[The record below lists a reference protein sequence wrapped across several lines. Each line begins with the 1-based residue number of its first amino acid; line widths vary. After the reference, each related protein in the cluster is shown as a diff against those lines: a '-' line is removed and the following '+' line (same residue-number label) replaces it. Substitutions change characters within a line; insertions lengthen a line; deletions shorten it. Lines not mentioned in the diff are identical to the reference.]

1 MKLSD
6 DLIIIKN
13 ILNNEYNIHLN
24 EELIDG
30 VIVKKMAKTNLLSN
44 NKEARSN
51 QTHIAITGNQRDLFP
66 YIYSPLYDEEGKNNN
81 KNFFVIK
88 ANIEIFNTNCNKFD
102 KQKIDFKGQKS
113 LSEEIC
119 IYHRKDNTGYQIQ
132 LSMIKNGDS
141 SNFIKFRELIQLN
154 DYLVII
160 KNKNS
165 LSYKAFIIESKF
177 LNLYSTRYDS
187 FIEIENNV
195 TTFIKSNDIIEGV
208 SNKSKFKLWLEKI
221 PLAEVTVRNYVKA
234 LIDLPHKFRFRDISS
249 VYDIHDLTIIQGYEQ
264 YLGQD
269 LEFID
274 YNKKNNYT
282 PSCALKKYIEFLSED
297 NKNELITYKIKVDK
311 PHQRIFFGA
320 PGTGKSYKLN
330 QDANQYFGNNY
341 KRVTFHPNY
350 MYSNFVGQYKP
361 YPVEDNPEKITYK
374 FVPGVLIRQIVE
386 AFDNPD
392 KNYLVI
398 IEEINRAN
406 VAAVFGD
413 LFQLLDRSNDGE
425 SEYSIAVTKELQDYF
440 RNEAF
445 VKSSLFEEIQNKL
458 NDFSE
463 LYLPHNLYIWAT
475 MNSADQGVMPMDTAF
490 KRRWEFTYLGVND
503 AADNNATEFENY
515 VFEVNGKKYNWE
527 TYRREI
533 NDRLSK
539 LNILEDKLL
548 GPYFLSKNIL
558 INENKAYIASV
569 LKNKVLMYLYED
581 AGRAF
586 RGRLFREGSY
596 NTYSQLC
603 AEFDKDPLS
612 IFKEPIEIRESSSEE
627 P

>member
-6 DLIIIKN
+6 DLEIIKN
-13 ILNNEYNIHLN
+13 ILKDEYSIHLN
-24 EELIDG
+24 ESIIDG
-30 VIVKKMAKTNLLSN
+30 VIVKKMAKTNLLSVD
-44 NKEARSN
+44 KDERSN

-66 YIYSPLYDEEGKNNN
+66 YIYSPLYDEEGKNNK

-88 ANIEIFNTNCNKFD
+88 ANIEIFYSNCVKLD

-113 LSEEIC
+113 LNEEVC
-119 IYHRKDNTGYQIQ
+119 IYHRKDSNGYQIQ

-141 SNFIKFRELIQLN
+141 SNFIKFRELIQLD
-154 DYLVII
+154 DYLVVI

-165 LSYKAFIIESKF
+165 LSYQAFIIESKF
-177 LNLYSTRYDS
+177 LNVYNTKYNS
-187 FIEIENNV
+187 FVEIEDNV
-195 TTFIKSNDIIEGV
+195 TTFVKSNDILEDV
-208 SNKSKFKLWLEKI
+208 NNKTKFKLWLEKI
-221 PLAEVTVRNYVKA
+221 PLAGLTVRNYVRA
-234 LIDLPHKFRFRDISS
+234 LTLLPHKFTFRDISS
-249 VYDIHDLTIIQGYEQ
+249 IYDIYELNIIQEYER
-264 YLGQD
+264 YLKDD
-269 LEFID
+269 LMFKD
-274 YNKKNNYT
+274 YDKKKRNT
-282 PSCALKKYIEFLSED
+282 PSCALKKYIEFLSKNNKND
-297 NKNELITYKIKVDK
+297 FITYKNELDK

-320 PGTGKSYKLN
+320 PGTGKSYRLN
-330 QDANQYFGNNY
+330 EEATLYFGDNF
-341 KRVTFHPNY
+341 KRVTFHSNY

-361 YPVEDNPEKITYK
+361 YPAEDNPEKITYK
-374 FVPGVLIRQIVE
+374 FVPGVLTKQIVE
-386 AFDNPD
+386 ALKNPD
-392 KNYLVI
+392 QNYLVI

-413 LFQLLDRSNDGE
+413 LFQLPDRTCDGE
-425 SEYSIAVTKELQDYF
+425 SEYSIAITKELQDYLK
-440 RNEAF
+440 NEAF
-445 VKSSLFEEIQNKL
+445 ADGLLSAEIQNNLK
-458 NDFSE
+458 DFSE
-463 LYLPHNLYIWAT
+463 IYLPHNLYIWAT

-503 AADNNATEFENY
+503 AANNNIEAFNTY
-515 VFEVNGKKYNWE
+515 VFEVNGEEYNWDI
-527 TYRREI
+527 YRRAI

-539 LNILEDKLL
+539 LNIPEDKLL

-558 INENKAYIASV
+558 SNENKSYIADV

-586 RGRLFREGSY
+586 RGRLFREETY

-612 IFKEPIEIRESSSEE
+612 IFKEPIAIGVSSSEE

>member
-1 MKLSD
+1 MKIYVRKIFNHDITHEISVSKPIVSAFFDSKDSFNARGIKSNESALITINSATDPRFGGKCKDLLSKEGGIVVN
-6 DLIIIKN
+6 DLIVFYKG
-13 ILNNEYNIHLN
+13 NNEY
-24 EELIDG
+24 
-30 VIVKKMAKTNLLSN
+30 LL
-44 NKEARSN
+44 
-51 QTHIAITGNQRDLFP
+51 
-66 YIYSPLYDEEGKNNN
+66 
-81 KNFFVIK
+81 
-88 ANIEIFNTNCNKFD
+88 EIIKFD
-102 KQKIDFKGQKS
+102 DK
-113 LSEEIC
+113 
-119 IYHRKDNTGYQIQ
+119 
-132 LSMIKNGDS
+132 
-141 SNFIKFRELIQLN
+141 
-154 DYLVII
+154 
-160 KNKNS
+160 
-165 LSYKAFIIESKF
+165 
-177 LNLYSTRYDS
+177 RY
-187 FIEIENNV
+187 
-195 TTFIKSNDIIEGV
+195 TTFSELYKTATDRHKIIYIDEPQEKDINHIC
-208 SNKSKFKLWLEKI
+208 
-221 PLAEVTVRNYVKA
+221 
-234 LIDLPHKFRFRDISS
+234 
-249 VYDIHDLTIIQGYEQ
+249 
-264 YLGQD
+264 
-269 LEFID
+269 
-274 YNKKNNYT
+274 
-282 PSCALKKYIEFLSED
+282 SC
-297 NKNELITYKIKVDK
+297 DK

-330 QDANQYFGNNY
+330 QDANQYFGNNF

-386 AFDNPD
+386 AFENPD

-413 LFQLLDRSNDGE
+413 LFQLLDRTSDGE
-425 SEYSIAVTKELQDYF
+425 SEYSIAVTKELQDYLK
-440 RNEAF
+440 NEF
-445 VKSSLFEEIQNKL
+445 LDNRSLSTEIENKL
-458 NDFSE
+458 KGFSE

-515 VFEVNGKKYNWE
+515 VFEVNGVKYNWDM
-527 TYRREI
+527 YRRGI
-533 NDRLSK
+533 NDRLSR
-539 LNILEDKLL
+539 LNIPEDKLL

-558 INENKAYIASV
+558 TNENKSYIADV

-612 IFKEPIEIRESSSEE
+612 IFKEHIEISESSSEE

>member
-6 DLIIIKN
+6 DLNIIKN
-13 ILNNEYNIHLN
+13 ILKNEYDVHLN

-30 VIVKKMAKTNLLSN
+30 VIVKKMAKTNLLSVD
-44 NKEARSN
+44 KDGRSN

-66 YIYSPLYDEEGKNNN
+66 YIYSPLYDEEGKNSN

-88 ANIEIFNTNCNKFD
+88 ADIEIFYNNCSKID
-102 KQKIDFKGQKS
+102 EQKIDFKGHRS
-113 LSEEIC
+113 LIEQVC
-119 IYHRKDNTGYQIQ
+119 IYHRRDNSGYQIQ

-141 SNFIKFRELIQLN
+141 GNFVKFRELIQLG

-165 LSYKAFIIESKF
+165 LSYQALIIESKF
-177 LNLYSTRYDS
+177 LNTYNTKYDS
-187 FIEIENNV
+187 FVEIEDNV
-195 TTFIKSNDIIEGV
+195 TTFVKSNNIIEEAN
-208 SNKSKFKLWLEKI
+208 NKSKFKLWLEKV
-221 PLAEVTVRNYVKA
+221 PLAEITVRNYVKA
-234 LIDLPHKFRFRDISS
+234 IIDLPQKFTFRDLSS
-249 VYDIHDLTIIQGYEQ
+249 IYEIHNLAIIQEYEQ
-264 YLGQD
+264 YLGQNP
-269 LEFID
+269 EFVD

-282 PSCALKKYIEFLSED
+282 PSSALKKYIEFLSE
-297 NKNELITYKIKVDK
+297 NNRNELITHKIKIYK

-374 FVPGVLIRQIVE
+374 FVPGVLIRQVVE

-440 RNEAF
+440 KNEGF
-445 VKSSLFEEIQNKL
+445 VKSPLFEEIKNKL
-458 NDFSE
+458 NDFTE
-463 LYLPHNLYIWAT
+463 LYLPRNLYIWAT

-503 AADNNATEFENY
+503 TADNNAAEFKNY
-515 VFEVNGKKYNWE
+515 VFEVNGKKYNWDM
-527 TYRREI
+527 YRREI

-539 LNILEDKLL
+539 LNTPEDKLV

-558 INENKAYIASV
+558 INENKAYIADV

-586 RGRLFREGSY
+586 RGRLFRDETY

-612 IFKEPIEIRESSSEE
+612 IFKEPIEISESSSEE
-627 P
+627 S

>member
-1 MKLSD
+1 MK
-6 DLIIIKN
+6 
-13 ILNNEYNIHLN
+13 
-24 EELIDG
+24 
-30 VIVKKMAKTNLLSN
+30 
-44 NKEARSN
+44 
-51 QTHIAITGNQRDLFP
+51 
-66 YIYSPLYDEEGKNNN
+66 IYVRK
-81 KNFFVIK
+81 
-88 ANIEIFNTNCNKFD
+88 IFNHDITHEISVSKPIVSSFFD
-102 KQKIDFKGQKS
+102 
-113 LSEEIC
+113 
-119 IYHRKDNTGYQIQ
+119 
-132 LSMIKNGDS
+132 
-141 SNFIKFRELIQLN
+141 
-154 DYLVII
+154 
-160 KNKNS
+160 
-165 LSYKAFIIESKF
+165 SK
-177 LNLYSTRYDS
+177 DS
-187 FIEIENNV
+187 FNARG
-195 TTFIKSNDIIEGV
+195 IKSNE
-208 SNKSKFKLWLEKI
+208 S
-221 PLAEVTVRNYVKA
+221 A
-234 LIDLPHKFRFRDISS
+234 LITINSATDPRFGGKCKDLLSKEGGIVVNDLIVFYKGNKEYLLEIIKFDDKRYTTFSELFNTATDRHKIIYTDESQEKDINH
-249 VYDIHDLTIIQGYEQ
+249 IC
-264 YLGQD
+264 
-269 LEFID
+269 
-274 YNKKNNYT
+274 
-282 PSCALKKYIEFLSED
+282 SC
-297 NKNELITYKIKVDK
+297 DK

-330 QDANQYFGNNY
+330 QDANQYFGNNF

-386 AFDNPD
+386 AFENPD

-425 SEYSIAVTKELQDYF
+425 SEYSIAITKELQDYF
-440 RNEAF
+440 ENEGF
-445 VKSSLFEEIQNKL
+445 VKSPLLEEIKNKL
-458 NDFSE
+458 NDFTE

-503 AADNNATEFENY
+503 AADNNAAEFEKY
-515 VFEVNGKKYNWE
+515 VFEVNGVKYNWDM
-527 TYRREI
+527 YRRGI

-539 LNILEDKLL
+539 LNIPEDKLL

-558 INENKAYIASV
+558 NNENKSYIADV

-603 AEFDKDPLS
+603 AEFCKDPLS
-612 IFKEPIEIRESSSEE
+612 IFKEPIELNEGSSEE

>member
-1 MKLSD
+1 M
-6 DLIIIKN
+6 
-13 ILNNEYNIHLN
+13 ILDFSSFAFGYTIQKGGGTPNWATSLGQGKDYKIN
-24 EELIDG
+24 
-30 VIVKKMAKTNLLSN
+30 TNLAVNDILQGLIYKSVSLSN
-44 NKEARSN
+44 VSGKFGKGGKEYFGNSDNSPIILGAVFDKIYINDILIKDSKFILLLTRDDSDSHKGRLRIKYGLSN
-51 QTHIAITGNQRDLFP
+51 SFHTDG
-66 YIYSPLYDEEGKNNN
+66 
-81 KNFFVIK
+81 
-88 ANIEIFNTNCNKFD
+88 EIFNNAQFLSTV
-102 KQKIDFKGQKS
+102 KS
-113 LSEEIC
+113 QLGLADRACWFVYEIN
-119 IYHRKDNTGYQIQ
+119 INNQD
-132 LSMIKNGDS
+132 
-141 SNFIKFRELIQLN
+141 ELILKT
-154 DYLVII
+154 II
-160 KNKNS
+160 VNQD
-165 LSYKAFIIESKF
+165 AEES
-177 LNLYSTRYDS
+177 YSTVKEQHHKWENLIKQVENDS
-187 FIEIENNV
+187 FNIG
-195 TTFIKSNDIIEGV
+195 TAAQ
-208 SNKSKFKLWLEKI
+208 L
-221 PLAEVTVRNYVKA
+221 
-234 LIDLPHKFRFRDISS
+234 
-249 VYDIHDLTIIQGYEQ
+249 
-264 YLGQD
+264 QD
-269 LEFID
+269 KT
-274 YNKKNNYT
+274 KKQ
-282 PSCALKKYIEFLSED
+282 
-297 NKNELITYKIKVDK
+297 VDK
-311 PHQRIFFGA
+311 PYQRIFFGA

-330 QDANQYFGNNY
+330 EDAKHYFGDNF

-440 RNEAF
+440 RNESF
-445 VKSSLFEEIQNKL
+445 VKSSLFEELQNKL

-503 AADNNATEFENY
+503 AADNNAAEFEKY
-515 VFEVNGKKYNWE
+515 VFEVNGVKYNWDM
-527 TYRREI
+527 YRRGI
-533 NDRLSK
+533 NDRLSR
-539 LNILEDKLL
+539 LNIPEDKLL

-558 INENKAYIASV
+558 TNENKSYIADV

-612 IFKEPIEIRESSSEE
+612 IFKEPIEISESSSEE

>member
-1 MKLSD
+1 MQLSD
-6 DLIIIKN
+6 DLNIIKN
-13 ILNNEYNIHLN
+13 ILKNEYSVHLN

-30 VIVKKMAKTNLLSN
+30 VIVKKMAKTNLLSVD
-44 NKEARSN
+44 KDERSN

-88 ANIEIFNTNCNKFD
+88 ADIEIFYNNCSKID
-102 KQKIDFKGQKS
+102 EQKIDFKGHKS
-113 LSEEIC
+113 LIEEIC
-119 IYHRKDNTGYQIQ
+119 IYHRRDNSGYQIQ

-141 SNFIKFRELIQLN
+141 GNFVKFRELIQLD

-165 LSYKAFIIESKF
+165 LSYQALIIESKF
-177 LNLYSTRYDS
+177 LNTYNNKYNS
-187 FIEIENNV
+187 FVEIEDNV
-195 TTFIKSNDIIEGV
+195 TTFVKSNNIIEEAD
-208 SNKSKFKLWLEKI
+208 NKSKFKLWLEEI
-221 PLAEVTVRNYVKA
+221 SLAEMTVRNYVRA
-234 LIDLPHKFRFRDISS
+234 LTVLPRKFTFRDISS
-249 VYDIHDLTIIQGYEQ
+249 IYDIYELDIVREYENYLKDDLT
-264 YLGQD
+264 
-269 LEFID
+269 FKD
-274 YNKKNNYT
+274 YDKKKRNT
-282 PSCALKKYIEFLSED
+282 PSCALKKYIEFLSK
-297 NKNELITYKIKVDK
+297 NNNNELITYKTKLDK

-320 PGTGKSYKLN
+320 PGTGKSHKLN
-330 QDANQYFGNNY
+330 QEANQYFGNNF

-361 YPVEDNPEKITYK
+361 YPTEDNPEKITYK
-374 FVPGVLIRQIVE
+374 FVPGVLVRQIVE
-386 AFDNPD
+386 ALKNPN

-413 LFQLLDRSNDGE
+413 LFQLLDRTSDGE
-425 SEYSIAVTKELQDYF
+425 SEYSITVTKELQDYF
-440 RNEAF
+440 KNEAF
-445 VKSSLFEEIQNKL
+445 NNNSFPVDIENKL

-490 KRRWEFTYLGVND
+490 KRRWEFTYLGVNE
-503 AADNNATEFENY
+503 AADNNIEEFNAY
-515 VFEVNGKKYNWE
+515 VFEVNGEKYNWDM
-527 TYRREI
+527 YRREI

-539 LNILEDKLL
+539 LNIPEDKLL
-548 GPYFLSKNIL
+548 GPYFLSRNIL
-558 INENKAYIASV
+558 SNENKAHIADV

-586 RGRLFREGSY
+586 RGRLFREGTY

-612 IFKEPIEIRESSSEE
+612 IFKEPIEISESSSEE

>member
-6 DLIIIKN
+6 DLNIIKT
-13 ILNNEYNIHLN
+13 ILKNEYSVHLN

-30 VIVKKMAKTNLLSN
+30 VIVKKMAKTNLLSVD
-44 NKEARSN
+44 KDERSN

-88 ANIEIFNTNCNKFD
+88 ADIEIFYSNCSKIN
-102 KQKIDFKGQKS
+102 KQKIDFKGQRS
-113 LSEEIC
+113 LIEQVC
-119 IYHRKDNTGYQIQ
+119 IYHRRDNSGYQIQ

-141 SNFIKFRELIQLN
+141 GNFVKFRELIQLD

-165 LSYKAFIIESKF
+165 LSYQGLIIESKF
-177 LNLYSTRYDS
+177 LNTYNTKYNS
-187 FIEIENNV
+187 FVEIEDNV
-195 TTFIKSNDIIEGV
+195 TTFVESNNIIEEAN
-208 SNKSKFKLWLEKI
+208 NKSRFKLWLEEI
-221 PLAEVTVRNYVKA
+221 SLAELTVRNYVRA
-234 LIDLPHKFRFRDISS
+234 LTLLPHKFTFKGISS
-249 VYDIHDLTIIQGYEQ
+249 IYDIHELDIIQEYESYLKDDLT
-264 YLGQD
+264 
-269 LEFID
+269 FKD
-274 YNKKNNYT
+274 YDRKKRNT
-282 PSCALKKYIEFLSED
+282 PSCALKKYIEFLSKN
-297 NKNELITYKIKVDK
+297 NKNELITYKIKLDK

-330 QDANQYFGNNY
+330 QEASQCFEYNF

-361 YPVEDNPEKITYK
+361 YPAEDNTEKITYK

-386 AFDNPD
+386 SLKNPD

-413 LFQLLDRSNDGE
+413 LFQLLDRTSEGE
-425 SEYSIAVTKELQDYF
+425 SEYSITVTKELQDYF
-440 RNEAF
+440 KNEAF
-445 VKSSLFEEIQNKL
+445 NNNSLPVDIENKL

-490 KRRWEFTYLGVND
+490 KRRWEFTYLGVNE
-503 AADNNATEFENY
+503 AADNNIEEFNAY
-515 VFEVNGKKYNWE
+515 VFEVNGEKYNWDV
-527 TYRREI
+527 YRRAI

-539 LNILEDKLL
+539 LNIPEDKLL

-558 INENKAYIASV
+558 SNGNKSYIADA

-586 RGRLFREGSY
+586 RGRLFREGTY

-612 IFKEPIEIRESSSEE
+612 IFKEPIEISESSSEE